1 MLNKAVRM
9 HAANDLRLDTFEMP
23 AIKEDEIEIAVQ
35 MNGKVK
41 AKLMVAAEADEAT
54 VKAQVHADETIA
66 ALLEG
71 KNIVKELYVKGRLY
85 NIVVK

>member
-1 MLNKAVRM
+1 
-9 HAANDLRLDTFEMP
+9 
-23 AIKEDEIEIAVQ
+23 

-54 VKAQVHADETIA
+54 VKAQVHADEAIA